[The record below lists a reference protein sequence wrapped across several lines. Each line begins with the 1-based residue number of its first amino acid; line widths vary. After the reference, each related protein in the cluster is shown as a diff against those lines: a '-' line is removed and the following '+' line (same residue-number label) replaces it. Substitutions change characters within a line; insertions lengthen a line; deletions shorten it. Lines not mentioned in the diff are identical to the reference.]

1 MASVNAAQQLR
12 RSMLYRT
19 LERAGARFEALAD
32 GAVAVSFGA
41 GDEVTIG
48 RRMGIADL
56 SPLARTGFK
65 AKDTPQWLSGLGVE
79 IPDAPNGARRQ
90 DDGALVARL
99 SADEHFVLSDLAGR
113 SDLVS
118 RLDAAWVIDTERR
131 CYHMPRAHSHCWLAL
146 TGRHT
151 PEMLA
156 KVCGVDMRRHK
167 FPDHHV
173 AQTSVARL
181 NAIVIRNDL
190 GETAAY
196 YLLADSAS
204 ADYLWPCLLDAMDEF
219 DGGPVGLDALLILN
233 GER

>member
-1 MASVNAAQQLR
+1 MGSVRAGEQPR
-12 RSMLYRT
+12 RSMIYRT
-19 LERAGARFEALAD
+19 LEKAGARFETLED
-32 GAVAVSFGA
+32 CAVAVSFGV
-41 GDEVTIG
+41 GDEAETA
-48 RRMGIADL
+48 RRMGIGDL

-65 AKDTPQWLSGLGVE
+65 AKDTPAWLSGLGVRH
-79 IPDAPNGARRQ
+79 PDAPNRARQQ

-99 SADEHFVLSDLAGR
+99 SADEHFILSDLAGR

-118 RLDAAWVIDTERR
+118 RLDGAWVIDAERR
-131 CYHMPRAHSHCWLAL
+131 CYPMPRAHSHCWFVL

-156 KVCGVDMRRHK
+156 KVCGVDLRPQK
-167 FPDHHV
+167 FANGWV

-181 NAIVIRNDL
+181 NAIVIRNDI
-190 GETAAY
+190 GETTAY

-219 DGGPVGLDALLILN
+219 DGRPVGLDALLALD
-233 GER
+233 